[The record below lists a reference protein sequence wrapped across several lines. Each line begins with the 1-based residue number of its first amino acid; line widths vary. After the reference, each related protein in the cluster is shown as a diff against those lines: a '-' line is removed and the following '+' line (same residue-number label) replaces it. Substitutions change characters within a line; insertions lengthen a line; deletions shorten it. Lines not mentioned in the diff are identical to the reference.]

1 MNTAEKLENIAD
13 LDRVGMMQMAQCKAL
28 DDEIEN
34 AKSETERE
42 NLKIEK
48 AEMLRRLRQTLAQ
61 MEVAFEDIGM
71 HV

>member
-13 LDRVGMMQMAQCKAL
+13 LDRVGMMQMHRCKEL
-28 DDEIEN
+28 DSEIED
-34 AKSETERE
+34 AKNQTDRE

-61 MEVAFEDIGM
+61 MEVAFEAIGM

>member
-1 MNTAEKLENIAD
+1 MNTTEKLDKIAD
-13 LDRVGMMQMAQCKAL
+13 LDQVGMMQMARCKAL

-34 AKSETERE
+34 AKNQTDRE

-61 MEVAFEDIGM
+61 MEVAFEAIGM

>member
-13 LDRVGMMQMAQCKAL
+13 LDRVGMMQMARCKEI
-28 DDEIEN
+28 DQEIED
-34 AKSETERE
+34 AKNQTERK

-48 AEMLRRLRQTLAQ
+48 AKMLRRLNDTLAQ
-61 MEVAFEDIGM
+61 MQIAFEDIGM

>member
-13 LDRVGMMQMAQCKAL
+13 LDRVGMMQMARCKEI
-28 DDEIEN
+28 DQEIED
-34 AKSETERE
+34 AKNQTDRE

-61 MEVAFEDIGM
+61 MEVAFEAIGM